1 VEANGQALTPNRIS
15 SSLLYEWFTARRQA
29 YAWSSVRW
37 AHVDAGSL
45 GETVSHLGKGYPRI
59 GAIYRSNVRDSA
71 MCSRYETIG
80 LPPSPASV
88 GERGGNLARSVHPL
102 PDPATQPGH
111 REVPT
116 LERFNSV
123 HEANFAVG
131 SRLTAAGKA
140 AVPSHQVF
148 CTAPSARASASGISP
163 GLGRPLSRNCGLW
176 TAPPCSPAAPGSS
189 ASWSTSRATP
199 TPATGRHRL
208 AGPAGAW
215 IIGLGLSGSAR
226 RRGTAKLCSPQA
238 FTGQFP
244 RSAMVSTKTTRE
256 EEERVF

>member
-1 VEANGQALTPNRIS
+1 MTPNRIS

-29 YAWSSVRW
+29 CAWLSVRW

-45 GETVSHLGKGYPRI
+45 GETVSRLGKGYPRI
-59 GAIYRSNVRDSA
+59 DAIYRSNARGPA
-71 MCSRYETIG
+71 MRSRYGATG
-80 LPPSPASV
+80 LRPSPVSV
-88 GERGGNLARSVHPL
+88 VGRGGKLARSVHPL

-111 REVPT
+111 REVAT
-116 LERFNSV
+116 LERFNNPYQSS
-123 HEANFAVG
+123 FAVS

-148 CTAPSARASASGISP
+148 CTMPPARTSASGTSP
-163 GLGRPLSRNCGLW
+163 GLGRPLSRSRGVRA
-176 TAPPCSPAAPGSS
+176 APPDSPAAPGSS
-189 ASWSTSRATP
+189 PSWSIGRAAP
-199 TPATGRHRL
+199 TPAAGRHRL
-208 AGPAGAW
+208 AGPASAAL
-215 IIGLGLSGSAR
+215 IGLGLSGSAR
-226 RRGTAKLCSPQA
+226 RRGTARVCSPAA